1 MKKITLEICCG
12 SADDVFQARSAGADR
27 VELNSAMFLGGL
39 TPSIGSVLAAKQA
52 GIPIMA
58 MVRPREGGFCYTDLE
73 FEGMLADVHA
83 FVSTGVDGL
92 VFGVLKP
99 DGTVDKARC
108 KLLMQA
114 AQGRETVFHR
124 AFDVTPDW
132 KAALDDL
139 IELGFT
145 RVLTSGQAPSVL
157 FGAQRLRD
165 MIDYAQGRIQILP
178 GGGIRP
184 ANIAQVVET
193 IGCTQVHAS
202 ANRRC
207 TDTSCLANPD
217 IHFGGALYPPED
229 QYSMTDPSK
238 VQGLLSGLNR

>member
-12 SADDVFQARSAGADR
+12 SVDDVFQAKAAGAHR
-27 VELNSAMFLGGL
+27 VELNSSLFLGGL
-39 TPSIGSVLAAKQA
+39 TPSIGAVRAAQQA

-58 MVRPREGGFCYTDLE
+58 MVRPREGGFCYTDRE
-73 FEGMLADVHA
+73 FEGMVEDIHA
-83 FVSTGVDGL
+83 FVQEGVEGL
-92 VFGVLKP
+92 VFGVLHP
-99 DGTVDKARC
+99 DGTVDTGRC
-108 KLLMQA
+108 KRLIDA
-114 AQGRETVFHR
+114 AQGQETVFHR

-132 KAALDDL
+132 KRALDELMD
-139 IELGFT
+139 LGFT

-157 FGAQRLRD
+157 FGEQRLRE

-184 ANIAQVVET
+184 TNIAQVVQT

-207 TDTSCLANPD
+207 TDTSCLGNPE
-217 IHFGGALYPPED
+217 IHFGGALYPAED
-229 QYSMTDPSK
+229 QYSMTDPGK
-238 VQGLLSGLNR
+238 VQGLLSGLNF

>member
-1 MKKITLEICCG
+1 MNKITLEICCG
-12 SADDVFQARSAGADR
+12 SVDDVFQAKIAGAHR
-27 VELNSAMFLGGL
+27 VELNSSMFLGGL
-39 TPSIGSVLAAKQA
+39 TPSLGAVRAAQKA
-52 GIPIMA
+52 NIPIMA
-58 MVRPREGGFCYTDLE
+58 MVRPREGGFCYTDRE
-73 FEGMLADVHA
+73 FEGMLEDVRA
-83 FVSTGVDGL
+83 FSQAGVEGL
-92 VFGVLKP
+92 VFGVLHS
-99 DGTVDKARC
+99 DGTIDTQRC
-108 KLLMQA
+108 KRLLDA
-114 AQGRETVFHR
+114 AHGRETVFHR

-132 KAALDDL
+132 KRALDEL

-157 FGAQRLRD
+157 FGAQRLRE
-165 MIDYAQGRIQILP
+165 MIDYAKDRIQILP

-184 ANIAQVVET
+184 ANIAQVVQT
-193 IGCTQVHAS
+193 IGCTQIHAS

-207 TDTSCLANPD
+207 TDTSCLGNPE